1 MGKINSSEVHR
12 KVRSINRRRLYQT
25 FQNKSFAEVEELMGR
40 VLTPSEIE
48 MVSKRIAIAVLLEVG
63 ADYRQIQQLIKV
75 SKATIAKVNNL
86 YRYDEPF
93 RKLIQ
98 KFVKE
103 EYSSKS
109 SFTLTGAA
117 KGLGEALRI
126 VSQIH

>member
-1 MGKINSSEVHR
+1 
-12 KVRSINRRRLYQT
+12 
-25 FQNKSFAEVEELMGR
+25 EELMGR

-48 MVSKRIAIAVLLEVG
+48 MVSKRISIAVLLEVG

-103 EYSSKS
+103 EHSSKPGL
-109 SFTLTGAA
+109 TLTGAA
-117 KGLGEALRI
+117 KGLGEALRL